1 VPRAAGLKVT
11 LMVQFLP
18 AATLLPQVL
27 VCAKSEALVPVKETP
42 TPVKAVVPEFV
53 TVTVLAA
60 LVVPTV

>member
-1 VPRAAGLKVT
+1 
-11 LMVQFLP
+11 MVQLLP
-18 AATLLPQVL
+18 AATLVPHVL
-27 VCAKSEALVPVKETP
+27 VCAKSVALVPVNEMP